1 MRAAIN
7 RLVEGVVGRQDS
19 VDDLALPFNCVIA
32 VQLDHRLASRNGF
45 RSIDLNLIIVLRPN
59 TAAADA
65 VGYTATGLE
74 LDREYFRLAETAIP
88 RLAALYPEFKGQAI
102 DLELSGSVERDE
114 RQDQLA
120 LVLGGIP

>member
-1 MRAAIN
+1 MA
-7 RLVEGVVGRQDS
+7 E
-19 VDDLALPFNCVIA
+19 ALPRPFSPRC
-32 VQLDHRLASRNGF
+32 LHRPAFMGSG
-45 RSIDLNLIIVLRPN
+45 STI
-59 TAAADA
+59 AAADA